1 MSRQKSSEL
10 FARALRR
17 IPGGVNSPVR
27 AFRAVGGEP
36 PFIAR
41 GHGARMTDAD
51 GHDYVDWIGSWGPLI
66 LGHAHAEVAAA
77 LRDAVGRGWTFG
89 APTELEVQLAE
100 RLCGA
105 LPSLEMVRLT
115 CSGTEATMAALRVAR
130 AFTKRAGVVKID
142 GSYHGHADFLLVKA
156 GSGAATFG
164 VPDSAGVPETFARE
178 TYTVPWNDLGAVDR
192 VLAEHPGGI
201 AAVIVEPVCG
211 NMGVVP
217 PAPGYLAGLR
227 ERTAKDGALLVF
239 DEVMTG
245 FRVHRGSAQ
254 GLYGVRPDLTCLG
267 KVVGGG
273 LPLAAY
279 GGRADVMKLVAPSGP
294 AYQAGT
300 LAGNPLAV
308 TAGLATLDV
317 LLREGTFEA
326 LEALGARIQAALEKA
341 AAAEG
346 VPLVVNRVG
355 SMWTAFFQ
363 AGPVTDWT
371 TASRSD
377 TKRFGAF
384 HAAMLDGG
392 AYLPPSQYEAWFGS
406 LAHSDADVAQTES
419 AITAAMKAATRAS
432 S

>member
-1 MSRQKSSEL
+1 
-10 FARALRR
+10 
-17 IPGGVNSPVR
+17 
-27 AFRAVGGEP
+27 
-36 PFIAR
+36 
-41 GHGARMTDAD
+41 
-51 GHDYVDWIGSWGPLI
+51 
-66 LGHAHAEVAAA
+66 
-77 LRDAVGRGWTFG
+77 
-89 APTELEVQLAE
+89 
-100 RLCGA
+100 
-105 LPSLEMVRLT
+105 
-115 CSGTEATMAALRVAR
+115 
-130 AFTKRAGVVKID
+130 VKID
-142 GSYHGHADFLLVKA
+142 GGYHGHADFLLVKA

-164 VPDSAGVPETFARE
+164 VPDSAGVPESFARE

-217 PAPGYLAGLR
+217 PAAGYLAGLR

-254 GLYGVRPDLTCLG
+254 GLYGVKPDLTCLG

-317 LLREGTFEA
+317 LLREGSFEA
-326 LEALGARIQAALEKA
+326 LEALGARIQAALVKA

-384 HAAMLDGG
+384 HAAMLEGG

-406 LAHSDADVAQTES
+406 LAHSDADVAQTER
-419 AITAAMKAATRAS
+419 AIAAAMKAAKRAS

>member
-1 MSRQKSSEL
+1 MARPKSKEL
-10 FARALRR
+10 LERALRR

-41 GHGARMTDAD
+41 GHGARMTDVD
-51 GHDYVDWIGSWGPLI
+51 GNDYVDFVGSWGPLI
-66 LGHAHAEVAAA
+66 LGHTHPEVTAA
-77 LRDAVGRGWTFG
+77 LRDAVGRGSSFG

-100 RLCGA
+100 KLCEV

-130 AFTKRAGVVKID
+130 GFTKRPGIVKIE
-142 GSYHGHADFLLVKA
+142 GGYHGHADFLLVKA
-156 GSGAATFG
+156 GSGGATFG
-164 VPDSAGVPETFARE
+164 VPDSAGVPESFAKETF
-178 TYTVPWNDLGAVDR
+178 TVPWNDLGAVER
-192 VLAEHPGGI
+192 LFAEHAGRI
-201 AAVIVEPVCG
+201 AAMIVEPVCG
-211 NMGVVP
+211 NMGVVA
-217 PAPGYLAGLR
+217 PAQGYLAGLR
-227 ERTAKDGALLVF
+227 ALTEKHGVLLVF

-245 FRVHRGSAQ
+245 FRVHRGCAQ
-254 GLYGVRPDLTCLG
+254 GLYGIRPDLTCLG
-267 KVVGGG
+267 KVIGGG

-279 GGRADVMKLVAPSGP
+279 GGRADIMKLVAPSGP
-294 AYQAGT
+294 VYQAGT

-317 LLREGTFEA
+317 LLREGSFEA
-326 LEALGARIQAALEKA
+326 LEALGARIQTALERA
-341 AAAEG
+341 AADAG
-346 VPLVVNRVG
+346 VPVTVNRVG

-384 HAAMLDGG
+384 HGAMLARGV
-392 AYLPPSQYEAWFGS
+392 YLPPSQYEAWFGS
-406 LAHSDADVAQTES
+406 LAHGEAEVEQTVR
-419 AITAAMKAATRAS
+419 AIGEAMREVR
-432 S
+432 

>member
-1 MSRQKSSEL
+1 MPGRHKSKEL
-10 FARALRR
+10 LARALRR

-41 GHGARMTDAD
+41 GHGARMTDVD
-51 GHDYVDWIGSWGPLI
+51 GNDYVDYVGSWGPLI

-77 LRDAVGRGWTFG
+77 LRDAVGRGVSFG

-100 RLCGA
+100 RLCEV

-130 AFTKRAGVVKID
+130 GFTQRSGVVKID
-142 GSYHGHADFLLVKA
+142 GGYHGHADFLLVKA
-156 GSGAATFG
+156 GSGGATFG
-164 VPDSAGVPETFARE
+164 VPDSAGVPESFARE
-178 TYTVPWNDLGAVDR
+178 TFTVPWNDLGAAER
-192 VLAEHPGGI
+192 VFAEQPGRI
-201 AAVIVEPVCG
+201 AAMIVEPVCG

-227 ERTAKDGALLVF
+227 ALTEKHGALLVF

-245 FRVHRGSAQ
+245 FRVHPRCAQ

-294 AYQAGT
+294 VYQAGT

-326 LEALGARIQAALEKA
+326 LEALGARVQAALERA
-341 AAAEG
+341 AADAG
-346 VPLVVNRVG
+346 VALTVNRVG

-363 AGPVTDWT
+363 DGPVTDWAS
-371 TASRSD
+371 ASRSD

-384 HAAMLDGG
+384 HAAMLERGV
-392 AYLPPSQYEAWFGS
+392 YLPPSQYEAWFGS
-406 LAHSDADVAQTES
+406 LAHGETEVDQT
-419 AITAAMKAATRAS
+419 TRAIAES
-432 S
+432 MRAAK